1 MSVAERRR
9 EIMNK
14 LCLRRYD
21 TISNLA
27 VEFGVSERTIRRDI
41 DILSISEPI
50 YTQPGRYSGG
60 VYVVDGYYIN
70 NKYMTDIEISL
81 LNKILN
87 IIETQCLVSQEDT
100 IVFKRIILNYTKPK
114 VLIKGDIK

>member
-1 MSVAERRR
+1 MRVAERRR

-21 TISNLA
+21 AVSNLA

-41 DILSISEPI
+41 DILSATEPI

-60 VYVVDGYYIN
+60 VYVVEGYYIN
-70 NKYMTDIEISL
+70 NKYNNDKIPHTNFAP
-81 LNKILN
+81 LN
-87 IIETQCLVSQEDT
+87 S
-100 IVFKRIILNYTKPK
+100 
-114 VLIKGDIK
+114 